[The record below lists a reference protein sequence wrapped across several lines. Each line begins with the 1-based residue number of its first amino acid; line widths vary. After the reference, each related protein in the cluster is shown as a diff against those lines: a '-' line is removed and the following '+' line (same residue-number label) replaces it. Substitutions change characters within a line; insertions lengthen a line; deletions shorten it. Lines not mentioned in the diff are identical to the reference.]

1 MARAARAV
9 ATADGSVRQGLT
21 ADPNAESDHDG
32 NNRQAIKGERETSM
46 YERMRILGVVLAVM
60 GIGFIAGGAFAFVKT
75 QEGVASLAALSAAQN
90 VKLSYNEQGQLVD
103 RGETAGA
110 EAIMA
115 LLRDEWKYPVSAAE
129 LDPNDPVVNT
139 ASEYMYQMATV
150 TYHTLHGT
158 QTVVLPEDVTAA
170 DGTVYKAGTYEFPV
184 EGRYWSDFNRA
195 NPIEAKAR
203 EQAWT
208 GTAHAL
214 IAELGVGTATATAL
228 QLGLGIAALF
238 AGFGFFALIAG
249 LGLVWVARA
258 ATVEERER
266 RVVLQPRAIPA

>member
-1 MARAARAV
+1 
-9 ATADGSVRQGLT
+9 
-21 ADPNAESDHDG
+21 
-32 NNRQAIKGERETSM
+32 M
-46 YERMRILGVVLAVM
+46 YGRMRILGVVLAVM
-60 GIGFIAGGAFAFVKT
+60 GLGFLAGGAYAFIKT

-90 VKLSYNEQGQLVD
+90 VKLSYNEAGQLVD
-103 RGETAGA
+103 RGETEGA
-110 EAIMA
+110 AAIMA
-115 LLRDEWKYPVSAAE
+115 LLRDDWKYPVNAAE

-150 TYHTLHGT
+150 TYHTLNGV

-184 EGRYWSDFNRA
+184 AGRYWSEFNRA

-228 QLGLGIAALF
+228 QLGLGISGIF
-238 AGFGFFALIAG
+238 AGIGLFALIAG
-249 LGLVWVARA
+249 FGLVWVTRA
-258 ATVEERER
+258 ATAEERAPK
-266 RVVLQPRAIPA
+266 VALQPRAIPA

>member
-1 MARAARAV
+1 
-9 ATADGSVRQGLT
+9 
-21 ADPNAESDHDG
+21 
-32 NNRQAIKGERETSM
+32 M
-46 YERMRILGVVLAVM
+46 YGRMRILGVVLAVM

-75 QEGVASLAALSAAQN
+75 QEGVSSLAALSAAQN

-110 EAIMA
+110 ESIMA
-115 LLRDEWKYPVSAAE
+115 LLRDEWKYPVNAAE
-129 LDPNDPVVNT
+129 LNPNDPVVNT
-139 ASEYMYQMATV
+139 ATEYMYQLATV

-170 DGTVYKAGTYEFPV
+170 DGTVYKAGTYEFAV
-184 EGRYWSDFNRA
+184 DGRYWSEFNRA

-208 GTAHAL
+208 GTAHGI

-266 RVVLQPRAIPA
+266 KVVLQPRAIPA